1 MTNPETRTANPSATA
16 DTIAAIATAAG
27 AGGIG
32 VVRVSGPQAARIAEA
47 LLGRTPQAR
56 QAHYARFAEAD
67 GSLIDHGLLL
77 HFPAPH
83 SYTGE
88 HVAELQ
94 VHGSAPVLHTL
105 LRRVCAL
112 GARIARPGEFTQSAY
127 LNGKL
132 DLAQAEA
139 VADLIAAGS
148 QAAAR
153 AALRSLDG
161 EFSRRVEALRQSL
174 LRLRVHVE
182 AAIDFPEE
190 EIDFLGDGQIAAALA
205 GVRAEHVALL
215 TETQRGQ
222 RLRDGLHVVIV
233 GPPNAGKSSL
243 LNALAG
249 SERAIVTAIAG
260 TTRDLL
266 REALR
271 IDGVEITL
279 VDTAGLRRHS
289 DDPIECEGMRR
300 AHAERKRADLLLA
313 VVEDGDQAALLE
325 LKQTLADGAA
335 VDGASAAATEIVWI
349 HSKIDQ
355 SRNPARR
362 EDDSDGPHLWLS
374 ATSGDGLAGLRDLL
388 KVAATGDAGEGTFS
402 ARARHVAALQ
412 CAGVQLELA
421 HQQLQIGAGELV
433 AEELRIAHEALGEI
447 TGSVRSDDLLGEI
460 FSSFCI
466 GK

>member
-1 MTNPETRTANPSATA
+1 MT

-32 VVRVSGPQAARIAEA
+32 VVRVSGPLALPIAET
-47 LLGRTPQAR
+47 LLGRPPQAR
-56 QAHYARFAEAD
+56 HAHYVRFAEAD
-67 GSLIDHGLLL
+67 DIPIDHGLLL
-77 HFPAPH
+77 HFPAPN

-88 HVAELQ
+88 HVVELQ
-94 VHGSAPVLHTL
+94 VHGSAPVLDAL
-105 LRRVCAL
+105 LRRVCSL
-112 GARIARPGEFTQSAY
+112 GARIARPGEFTQSAF

-153 AALRSLDG
+153 AALRSLEG
-161 EFSRRVEALRQSL
+161 VFSRRVEALRQGL

-205 GVRAEHVALL
+205 GVRAEHAALL
-215 TETQRGQ
+215 TESRRGQ

-271 IDGVEITL
+271 IDGVELSL
-279 VDTAGLRRHS
+279 VDTAGLRQHS
-289 DDPIECEGMRR
+289 DDPIEREGMRR
-300 AHAERKRADLLLA
+300 AHVERQHADMLLA
-313 VVEDGDQAALLE
+313 VIEDGDEVALLE
-325 LKQTLADGAA
+325 LRQTLADVSRPDIAP
-335 VDGASAAATEIVWI
+335 AATTRIVWI
-349 HSKIDQ
+349 HNKIDQ
-355 SRNPARR
+355 SHTPARR
-362 EDDSDGPHLWLS
+362 EDSSDGTHLWLS
-374 ATSGDGLAGLRDLL
+374 ATSGEGLAELRELL
-388 KVAATGDAGEGTFS
+388 KSAATGDAGEGTFS
-402 ARARHVAALQ
+402 ARARHIAALQ
-412 CAGVQLELA
+412 CAGDQLELA
-421 HQQLQIGAGELV
+421 QQQLEIGAGELV
-433 AEELRIAHEALGEI
+433 AEELRMAHEALGEI